1 MLSLSQHH
9 FSVGVPASPAQE
21 ARGCPLKGAVPA
33 SKWGHKKQP
42 VAEGGSCC
50 QAAGK
55 ARKRKGV
62 MFGYAPLGLPPSV
75 VPKGRTSDAP
85 LSALTNNTPDFSAPD
100 VPLLRSTT
108 LELYY
113 NVEAIWLIY

>member
-42 VAEGGSCC
+42 VAEGGELLSGSR
-50 QAAGK
+50 QSEKEEG
-55 ARKRKGV
+55 RDVRLRP
-62 MFGYAPLGLPPSV
+62 FGTPPSV

>member
-1 MLSLSQHH
+1 M
-9 FSVGVPASPAQE
+9 
-21 ARGCPLKGAVPA
+21 
-33 SKWGHKKQP
+33 QP
-42 VAEGGSCC
+42 VAEGGKLLSGS
-50 QAAGK
+50 QKEDKEEGRAV
-55 ARKRKGV
+55 RLRP
-62 MFGYAPLGLPPSV
+62 FGTPPSV

-85 LSALTNNTPDFSAPD
+85 LNDLINNTPDFSAPA